1 MKSRKNSKMKHFCL
15 YKLGIVIL
23 LFALQAS
30 ELSQAGDFVLPEG
43 TRINL
48 QLNNHLSTKSSNEG
62 ESFTAY
68 VIAPVLFQDR
78 IIIPKGSIV
87 NGSIS
92 RIIRP
97 GRFKGKAGM
106 FLLFQSISI
115 PGRGLT
121 RITAT
126 PIKVNSEGNNA
137 IRTEG
142 KIEGGGS
149 VGSDV
154 QKTLTPGIAG
164 AGIGAI
170 AGGTRGAGI
179 GAGAGVAIGLATVFT
194 SRGKDLELSKGATLE
209 ISLDRSLTIS
219 E

>member
-1 MKSRKNSKMKHFCL
+1 MRSQKINKMKQFCL
-15 YKLGIVIL
+15 YKLGIVAL
-23 LFALQAS
+23 LFALQAA
-30 ELSQAGDFVLPEG
+30 ELSRAGDLVLPEG
-43 TRINL
+43 TRIIL
-48 QLNNHLSTKSSNEG
+48 QLNNQLSTKSSNEG

-68 VIAPVLFQDR
+68 VIAPVMFQDR

-121 RITAT
+121 PITAS
-126 PIKVNSEGNNA
+126 PIKINSEGNNT
-137 IRTEG
+137 IRSEG
-142 KIEGGGS
+142 KIEGEGS
-149 VGSDV
+149 VGNDV
-154 QKTLTPGIAG
+154 QKTLTPGLAG

-170 AGGTRGAGI
+170 AGGARGAGI

-194 SRGKDLELSKGATLE
+194 SRGKDLELRRGATLE
-209 ISLDRSLTIS
+209 ISLDRSLS
-219 E
+219 VAE

>member
-1 MKSRKNSKMKHFCL
+1 MRSLKNNKMKQFCL
-15 YKLGIVIL
+15 YKLGIIAL
-23 LFALQAS
+23 LFALQTT

-43 TRINL
+43 TRIIL
-48 QLNNHLSTKSSNEG
+48 QLNNQLSTKSSNEG

-68 VIAPVLFQDR
+68 VIAPVMYLDR
-78 IIIPKGSIV
+78 MIIPKGSIV

-121 RITAT
+121 PITAS
-126 PIKVNSEGNNA
+126 PIKINAEGNNT
-137 IRTEG
+137 IRSEG
-142 KIEGGGS
+142 KIEGEGS
-149 VGSDV
+149 VGNDV
-154 QKTLTPGIAG
+154 QKTLTPGLAG

-170 AGGTRGAGI
+170 AGGARGAGI
-179 GAGAGVAIGLATVFT
+179 GAGAGVAIATVFT
-194 SRGKDLELSKGATLE
+194 SRGKDLELRRGATLE
-209 ISLDRSLTIS
+209 ISLDRPLSIA

>member
-1 MKSRKNSKMKHFCL
+1 MRPRKSNKMKQFCL
-15 YKLGIVIL
+15 YKLGIVAL
-23 LFALQAS
+23 LLALQAPG
-30 ELSQAGDFVLPEG
+30 LSQAGDLILPEG
-43 TRINL
+43 TRIAL
-48 QLNNHLSTKSSNEG
+48 QLNNQLSTKSSNEG

-68 VIAPVLFQDR
+68 VIAPVMLQER

-92 RIIRP
+92 RIIRA

-106 FLLFQSISI
+106 ILLFQSISI

-121 RITAT
+121 PITAST
-126 PIKVNSEGNNA
+126 IKINSEGNNT
-137 IRTEG
+137 IRSEG
-142 KIEGGGS
+142 KIEGEGS

-154 QKTLTPGIAG
+154 QKTLTPGLAG

-170 AGGTRGAGI
+170 AGGARGAGI

-194 SRGKDLELSKGATLE
+194 TRGKDLELRRGETLE
-209 ISLDRSLTIS
+209 ISLDRSLS
-219 E
+219 MAE

>member
-1 MKSRKNSKMKHFCL
+1 MKQFCL
-15 YKLGIVIL
+15 YNLGIVAL
-23 LFALQAS
+23 LLALQAA
-30 ELSQAGDFVLPEG
+30 ELSQAGDLVLPEG
-43 TRINL
+43 TRIIL
-48 QLNNHLSTKSSNEG
+48 QLNNQLSTKSSNEG

-68 VIAPVLFQDR
+68 VIAPVMFQDR

-106 FLLFQSISI
+106 YLLFQSISI

-121 RITAT
+121 
-126 PIKVNSEGNNA
+126 PIMASPVNKVNSGGNIT
-137 IRTEG
+137 IRSEG
-142 KIEGGGS
+142 KIEGEGS
-149 VGSDV
+149 IGNDV
-154 QKTLTPGIAG
+154 QKTLTPGLAG

-170 AGGTRGAGI
+170 AGGARGAGI

-194 SRGKDLELSKGATLE
+194 SRGKDLELRRGETLE
-209 ISLDRSLTIS
+209 ISLDRPLPMV